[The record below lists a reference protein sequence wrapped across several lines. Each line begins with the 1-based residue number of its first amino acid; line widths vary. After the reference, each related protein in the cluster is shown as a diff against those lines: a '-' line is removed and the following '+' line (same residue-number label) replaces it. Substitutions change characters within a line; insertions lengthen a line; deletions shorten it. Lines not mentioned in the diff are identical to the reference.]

1 MSDTATTNN
10 FGVPVTKAGDYILR
24 LKRELAA
31 ANERIAELERE
42 RDSPMTRCPQCDQLR
57 LEIGALRKDATRY
70 QYLREN
76 HIPIEGDSCLK
87 TGDELDAAIDAA
99 MKEQR

>member
-31 ANERIAELERE
+31 ANERIAELERRQAAMFITLSE
-42 RDSPMTRCPQCDQLR
+42 VNDVLTEQGWHSDRGLLFRVKAAVYSAMQ
-57 LEIGALRKDATRY
+57 KDAH
-70 QYLREN
+70 Q
-76 HIPIEGDSCLK
+76 
-87 TGDELDAAIDAA
+87 
-99 MKEQR
+99 